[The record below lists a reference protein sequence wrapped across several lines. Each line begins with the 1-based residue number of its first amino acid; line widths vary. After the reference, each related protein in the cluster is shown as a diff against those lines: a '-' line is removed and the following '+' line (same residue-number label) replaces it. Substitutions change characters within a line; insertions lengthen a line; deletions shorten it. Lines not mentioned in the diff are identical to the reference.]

1 MGTTKAQRS
10 ALAKARA
17 QGQFIPVN
25 PVLEFKRS
33 TSRGRNTY
41 GYNIVALYVNG
52 VKVASTCGGGY
63 DMKGTVLGDYIQQR
77 FQAELMRLYERAHG
91 EYRQGTPGSYCTH
104 QEDRARLYGLTAA
117 YAKDG
122 ILHSME
128 LDGACGFSSMEHILE
143 ALGYHLSS
151 MRTHGKGRDI
161 YILAK
166 D

>member
-1 MGTTKAQRS
+1 MSTTKAQRS

-41 GYNIVALYVNG
+41 GYNNG
-52 VKVASTCGGGY
+52 IKVASTCGGGY

-77 FQAELMRLYERAHG
+77 FQAEL
-91 EYRQGTPGSYCTH
+91 
-104 QEDRARLYGLTAA
+104 
-117 YAKDG
+117 
-122 ILHSME
+122 
-128 LDGACGFSSMEHILE
+128 
-143 ALGYHLSS
+143 LGYHLSS